1 MTGSSP
7 AARSALSRSGRA
19 GAGLILVAIALA
31 CAESRPLGVSDL
43 TNPRLGPEYSQWL
56 VGAAARMA
64 TPQEIDEFLGLRDDP
79 AAQAFIERFWER
91 RDPDSGKPGNPA
103 REAFQ
108 ARAAIADQRFSEAG
122 YLGRRTD
129 RGTILILYGEPDEA
143 GFAVGEF
150 VGEPAIEM
158 WQYRPEGRLGLD
170 GKRPHAVYRFAKSR
184 GDLTTFYNPRQ
195 RRIRGMDPGVP

>member
-1 MTGSSP
+1 VTGSSP
-7 AARSALSRSGRA
+7 DACAAVSRSGRA
-19 GAGLILVAIALA
+19 GAALLALALALA

-56 VGAAARMA
+56 VGAAARLA
-64 TPQEIDEFLGLRDDP
+64 TPQEIDEYLGLREDS
-79 AAQAFIERFWER
+79 AGKAFIERFWER
-91 RDPDSGKPGNPA
+91 RDPDPGKAGNPA
-103 REAFQ
+103 HEAFL
-108 ARAAIADQRFSEAG
+108 ARAAVADQRFSEAG

-129 RGTILILYGEPDEA
+129 RGTIFILYGEPDDA
-143 GFAVGEF
+143 RFAVGEF

-170 GKRPHAVYRFAKSR
+170 GKRPHAVYRFAKTG
-184 GDLTTFYNPRQ
+184 GDLTTFYHPRQ